1 MNKKQQVILSL
12 LKEIDE
18 ICRKHQI
25 EYFLSPRL
33 TLCAVQEQP
42 FPQNPLFGVV
52 LMKVPEMERFRQVW
66 RKIQEK
72 KEHWIHEKSQ
82 MVSGILFKIRKYR
95 YCLHESGH
103 SQRVR
108 ISGTA
113 DKY

>member
-52 LMKVPEMERFRQVW
+52 LMKVPEMERFRQVMEENP
-66 RKIQEK
+66 REK
-72 KEHWIHEKSQ
+72 RA
-82 MVSGILFKIRKYR
+82 L
-95 YCLHESGH
+95 ESMKNH
-103 SQRVR
+103 
-108 ISGTA
+108 
-113 DKY
+113 KWFP

>member
-52 LMKVPEMERFRQVW
+52 LMKVPEMERFRQFRCNATNVMMFLCW
-66 RKIQEK
+66 SMI
-72 KEHWIHEKSQ
+72 
-82 MVSGILFKIRKYR
+82 
-95 YCLHESGH
+95 
-103 SQRVR
+103 
-108 ISGTA
+108 T
-113 DKY
+113 